1 VENNLDK
8 DLNELNTVEALKQS
22 EERYRL
28 LFSEMVEGFAL
39 HEIVVDDQGKPI
51 DYIFLDINPAFE
63 KLTGLKHKQVVGKR
77 IREVLPNIEA
87 YWIEI
92 YGKVALTRQDVLFEN
107 FSEDLGKWYQVH
119 AFSPKP
125 GQFAATFLDIT
136 KRKKVEEALRESE
149 QRFRQMFSDHDAAM
163 MLVSP
168 EDGRI
173 IDANHGA
180 SRFYGYSIE
189 ELRSMKVNQINQI
202 ADEEL
207 RKAINKAENHLRNY
221 FIFPHKLAS
230 GEIRNVEIYS
240 TSIQIEKQPVLFS
253 IIHDV
258 TVRIDAEKKLQEQLE
273 ELQRWHDITLGREER
288 ILELKKEVNKILK
301 ENGLPIKYGST
312 ED

>member
-1 VENNLDK
+1 VENKLDKNLDAP
-8 DLNELNTVEALKQS
+8 NAVEALKQS

-63 KLTGLKHKQVVGKR
+63 KLTGMKKDHVVGKR
-77 IREVLPNIEA
+77 IREVLPNIES

-119 AFSPKP
+119 AFSPKS
-125 GQFAATFLDIT
+125 GQFAATFVDIT
-136 KRKKVEEALRESE
+136 KRKIVEEALRESE
-149 QRFRQMFSDHDAAM
+149 RRFRQMFSDHDAAM
-163 MLVSP
+163 MLISP
-168 EDGRI
+168 EDGQI
-173 IDANHGA
+173 VDVNQGA

-189 ELRSMKVNQINQI
+189 ELRSMKINQINQHS
-202 ADEEL
+202 DEEV
-207 RKAINKAENHLRNY
+207 RKAINEATNQLRNY

-240 TSIQIEKQPVLFS
+240 TSIRIEKRPILFS

-258 TVRIDAEKKLQEQLE
+258 TDRIKAEKKLQEQLE